1 MFPRNWGGKRRF
13 PLYCLIAWHCVELG
27 SGRAFIALSRRTLDY
42 SHNAFRLTRKNRQ
55 RHGRPAGKTVS
66 FRPFR
71 GSPRFS
77 AAVAQWIEYWPPK
90 PRVVGS
96 IPASRATFPLPRFA
110 AQNRNIGLP
119 SGSTMHPISCSQSK
133 FPHSR
138 QKANGN
144 RRAPLLYQP
153 GTTPDTKLLKQQRIL
168 PGNSMPALRDRYFAR
183 YQSGAIGLFLSVQCP
198 SPPGCVAIAPEMARA
213 AISVA

>member
-96 IPASRATFPLPRFA
+96 IPASRATFPSSSFCCPKPQHRFPVGQQDAFNFLQPKQVSTLKAEGQRQPPCAPSLPTRYHA
-110 AQNRNIGLP
+110 IYKIIKTATYSAG
-119 SGSTMHPISCSQSK
+119 
-133 FPHSR
+133 
-138 QKANGN
+138 
-144 RRAPLLYQP
+144 
-153 GTTPDTKLLKQQRIL
+153 KQYA
-168 PGNSMPALRDRYFAR
+168 G
-183 YQSGAIGLFLSVQCP
+183 
-198 SPPGCVAIAPEMARA
+198 VA
-213 AISVA
+213 

>member
-96 IPASRATFPLPRFA
+96 IPASRATSIPAAPSCCKGNHKFAVWQPYASKLPRQKYASTSTEPWRPHDHSCPYTKKNQHNYLNCNVFRREILCCCFNWYA
-110 AQNRNIGLP
+110 LRNI
-119 SGSTMHPISCSQSK
+119 
-133 FPHSR
+133 
-138 QKANGN
+138 N
-144 RRAPLLYQP
+144 
-153 GTTPDTKLLKQQRIL
+153 
-168 PGNSMPALRDRYFAR
+168 
-183 YQSGAIGLFLSVQCP
+183 
-198 SPPGCVAIAPEMARA
+198 
-213 AISVA
+213 

>member
-96 IPASRATFPLPRFA
+96 IPASRATSFPPSSRQQSIFCDPISNANCNSCNEFRWETSCAFYAFA
-110 AQNRNIGLP
+110 ALRNIKYAGPVLLREQR
-119 SGSTMHPISCSQSK
+119 SFICK
-133 FPHSR
+133 
-138 QKANGN
+138 
-144 RRAPLLYQP
+144 PLVLHE
-153 GTTPDTKLLKQQRIL
+153 R
-168 PGNSMPALRDRYFAR
+168 
-183 YQSGAIGLFLSVQCP
+183 V
-198 SPPGCVAIAPEMARA
+198 
-213 AISVA
+213 

>member
-96 IPASRATFPLPRFA
+96 IPASRAISSQLHPFLQYFRRGFICLPLFC
-110 AQNRNIGLP
+110 L
-119 SGSTMHPISCSQSK
+119 
-133 FPHSR
+133 
-138 QKANGN
+138 
-144 RRAPLLYQP
+144 PLLHP
-153 GTTPDTKLLKQQRIL
+153 VALTDPAFKFDNIFRLE
-168 PGNSMPALRDRYFAR
+168 SMMQFLCTARLAR
-183 YQSGAIGLFLSVQCP
+183 YQCISTPAQKYR
-198 SPPGCVAIAPEMARA
+198 ARA
-213 AISVA
+213 PRMSLLFPS